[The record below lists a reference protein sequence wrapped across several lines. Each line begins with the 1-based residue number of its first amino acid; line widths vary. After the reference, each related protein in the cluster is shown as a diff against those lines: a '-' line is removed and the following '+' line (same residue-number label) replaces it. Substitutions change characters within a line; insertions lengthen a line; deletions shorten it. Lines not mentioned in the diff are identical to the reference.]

1 MYEEVGDIAGQGA
14 VYSGLGI
21 CYKAYGQVSSIEEKK
36 DLCFFS
42 LYKEKDPLSLVSIQ
56 WPGHL
61 LQGVRPGVISSLPPP
76 PLATELQ

>member
-21 CYKAYGQVSSIEEKK
+21 CYKAYGQVSSIEKKK

-56 WPGHL
+56 RPGHL
-61 LQGVRPGVISSLPPP
+61 LQGVRPGVVYRGKKK
-76 PLATELQ
+76 PLCL